1 MERETE
7 REVRKY
13 PNATLIQTKSGT
25 QVIVV
30 GSHHKGNR
38 ARRVKYGD
46 KFVDVYNDNFTEK
59 EQRRIGNIRYDLHNR
74 MVNHMNV
81 AECGRSTS
89 PNAKKLN
96 PRHGGMAQI
105 GIRDSKKMNESV
117 IVHELIHAKKFMAGI
132 PPSKHNEK
140 KNDFETVGRIS
151 KRGLMQNTSG
161 YYWSRKY
168 GNKHM
173 PTYKKVGAERDR
185 ISSRGIRHDRIL
197 LTGSMDNRIKGKKVE
212 ERVDSRFKKSFFF
225 KKNMSLFRDNNE

>member
-13 PNATLIQTKSGT
+13 PNATLITTKSGT
-25 QVIVV
+25 KVIVV
-30 GSHHKGNR
+30 GSYQRRNR

-46 KFVDVYNDNFTEK
+46 KFVDVYNDNFTHK
-59 EQRRIGNIRYDLHNR
+59 EQRRIGNVRYDLNNR
-74 MVNHMNV
+74 MVNPVNI
-81 AECGRSTS
+81 AECGKSTS

-96 PRHGGMAQI
+96 PGHGGIAQI
-105 GIRDSKKMNESV
+105 HIRDSKKKNETT
-117 IVHELIHAKKFMAGI
+117 IVHELIHAKSHFDNI
-132 PPSKHNEK
+132 PSSKQNEK
-140 KNDFETVGRIS
+140 KIDFETVGRVTR
-151 KRGLMQNTSG
+151 RGLMQNTSG

-197 LTGSMDNRIKGKKVE
+197 LTGSLDNRLKGNPLNKRVN
-212 ERVDSRFKKSFFF
+212 ERFRQSFFF
-225 KKNMSLFRDNNE
+225 KKDMSLFRDNNE